1 VKLALAGALAVALL
15 AAAAASAST
24 PAAYRAKLNGICR
37 SYTPTFK
44 SFEAALKKAEANKD
58 GYAYGVA
65 LGKLIGLGLR
75 QDRQLESVPVP
86 SALTLRMRPI
96 LKRLRTIDVHLAR
109 AVIDAAHG
117 DPQGMLAEV
126 TAVNT
131 VGKPLNHM
139 LDTAGLRDCGSN
151 QP

>member
-1 VKLALAGALAVALL
+1 MRLALAGALAASLL
-15 AAAAASAST
+15 AVAAASAST

-37 SYTPTFK
+37 GYTPKFK
-44 SFEAALKKAEANKD
+44 SFEAALTKAEANKD

-65 LGKLIGLGLR
+65 LGKLIALGLQ
-75 QDRQLESVPVP
+75 QDTLLEGVPVP
-86 SALTLRMRPI
+86 SRLAVRMRPI
-96 LKRLRTIDVHLAR
+96 LTRLRTIDVHLKR
-109 AVIDAAHG
+109 AVLDAAHG
-117 DPQGMLAEV
+117 DPQGMLAEI